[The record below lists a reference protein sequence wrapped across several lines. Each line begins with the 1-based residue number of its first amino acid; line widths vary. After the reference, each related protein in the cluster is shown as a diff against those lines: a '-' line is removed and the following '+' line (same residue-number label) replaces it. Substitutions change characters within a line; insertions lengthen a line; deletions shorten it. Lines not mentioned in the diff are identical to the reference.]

1 MIDLLS
7 AFTPPPYL
15 KIITYFILTQKIV
28 IHKTPLEGRN

>member
-7 AFTPPPYL
+7 AFTPPYL